1 MLSGALD
8 ADPAQVRPVQWI
20 PPRWDW
26 VDPLKDIQAQVLA
39 MEAGITSRRKVVE
52 ATGYDI
58 EEVDRENAA
67 DAARATGLGL
77 RYRTSPGE
85 TQGARATPAT
95 RPEPPDGAGDG
106 TDDGAAAT
114 DPATEQE

>member
-1 MLSGALD
+1 
-8 ADPAQVRPVQWI
+8 
-20 PPRWDW
+20 
-26 VDPLKDIQAQVLA
+26 
-39 MEAGITSRRKVVE
+39 VVE

-58 EEVDRENAA
+58 EEIDRENAA
-67 DAARATGLGL
+67 DATRAAALGL

-95 RPEPPDGAGDG
+95 RAEPGDGADND

>member
-1 MLSGALD
+1 
-8 ADPAQVRPVQWI
+8 
-20 PPRWDW
+20 
-26 VDPLKDIQAQVLA
+26 

-58 EEVDRENAA
+58 EEIDRENAA

-85 TQGARATPAT
+85 TQGARATTAT
-95 RPEPPDGAGDG
+95 RAEPTGGPGDS

-114 DPATEQE
+114 DPDTEQE

>member
-1 MLSGALD
+1 M
-8 ADPAQVRPVQWI
+8 QWI

-52 ATGYDI
+52 ATGYDV
-58 EEVDRENAA
+58 EEVDRENAV
-67 DAARATGLGL
+67 DAARAAELGL

-95 RPEPPDGAGDG
+95 RARPGGG
-106 TDDGAAAT
+106 TGEDRGDGAAAT